1 MAKAY
6 TKSDIIE
13 AALLRFKLAK
23 LAGEQLV
30 IESETNHR
38 PSISINPATID
49 LAKLELMFSNF
60 YDEKGKDTFR
70 KYASVDAD
78 CMKQWKIYNDK

>member
-1 MAKAY
+1 M
-6 TKSDIIE
+6 TKGYSKEDIIE

-23 LAGEQLV
+23 LAGEQIV
-30 IESETNHR
+30 VESETKAL
-38 PSISINPATID
+38 SINID

>member
-1 MAKAY
+1 MAKGY
-6 TKSDIIE
+6 SKEDIIE

-23 LAGEQLV
+23 LAGEQIV
-30 IESETNHR
+30 VESETKAL
-38 PSISINPATID
+38 SSNPVNID

>member
-1 MAKAY
+1 M
-6 TKSDIIE
+6 TKGYSKEDIIE

-23 LAGEQLV
+23 LAGEQIV
-30 IESETNHR
+30 VESETKTL
-38 PSISINPATID
+38 SINID